1 MSGGEGPRAG
11 TPSPAKPFPGAM
23 PISDPPAGAGLL
35 PASGRFSRSS
45 SERQTIPTVSLQQP
59 ASRSE
64 QLLLFGRNFLKHPKM
79 LGSLIPSSRF
89 LVNHVL
95 AEVDWDRARVFVEY
109 GPGVGTFTTEIL
121 RRMRPDAVL
130 VALETNAEF
139 VRFLRGKL
147 HDDRLHVIHGSAA
160 DADSALARLELSR
173 ADYVISGIPY
183 TTMPPEVR
191 DIILRKTHS
200 VLDSEG
206 AFLVYQFTRAVL
218 PYLQRV
224 FGSVQQEFEPL
235 NVMPARLF
243 YCRHHV
249 DQASAE
255 PNGRRSNGSGRLR
268 SLQPAGPCRTG
279 TARSPRLS
287 G

>member
-1 MSGGEGPRAG
+1 VP
-11 TPSPAKPFPGAM
+11 
-23 PISDPPAGAGLL
+23 L
-35 PASGRFSRSS
+35 PH
-45 SERQTIPTVSLQQP
+45 

-64 QLLLFGRNFLKHPKM
+64 QLLLFGRNFIKHPKM

-89 LVNHVL
+89 LVNHLL
-95 AEVDWDRARVFVEY
+95 AEVDWGRARVLLEY

-130 VALETNAEF
+130 IALETNADF
-139 VRFLRGKL
+139 VRFLRGRL

-160 DADSALARLELSR
+160 EADTALAHLELSH

-183 TTMPPEVR
+183 TTMPPELR
-191 DIILRKTHS
+191 NIILHKTHS
-200 VLDSEG
+200 VLDQNG

-224 FGSVQQEFEPL
+224 FGFVYQDFEPL

-243 YCRHHV
+243 YCRHHG
-249 DQASAE
+249 E
-255 PNGRRSNGSGRLR
+255 HGTPEGNGRANGAGRERSHQRAVL
-268 SLQPAGPCRTG
+268 GPTAS
-279 TARSPRLS
+279 ARSPRSS